1 MRKYHDPTTTMA
13 DTSNYD
19 YLFKVGETVYSAP
32 CTTEQLSRSSSLETL
47 VSENRESYC

>member
-1 MRKYHDPTTTMA
+1 MA

-19 YLFKVGETVYSAP
+19 YLFKVGEAVYSAYHTAKLLP
-32 CTTEQLSRSSSLETL
+32 RSSSLETL